1 MVKRR
6 MAMIAV
12 LIYLCF
18 CLMPVGAQAANTAD
32 AKEAIV
38 TDKVCALTVTYR
50 SGDIAF
56 SDLTVRI
63 YRVAEVSADF
73 QYTLTPSFAPSALI
87 LNGIKSNSEW
97 GVVRTT
103 LESYIISNQIEADRT
118 VKTDQN
124 GQILVEDLPTGL
136 YLVISDVAVYG
147 DTSCEF
153 KSALV
158 SLPGL
163 SDEGIWYYRVAITPK
178 PVVLP
183 PIVFCGLDL

>member
-6 MAMIAV
+6 MAMIAI

-18 CLMPVGAQAANTAD
+18 CLMPVGTQAANTAD

-73 QYTLTPSFAPSALI
+73 QYTLTPAFAPSALI

-97 GVVRTT
+97 GVVGTT
-103 LESYIISNQIEADRT
+103 LESYIISNRVEADRT

-124 GQILVEDLPTGL
+124 GQQNFQSESPDMK
-136 YLVISDVAVYG
+136 AVWWKRP
-147 DTSCEF
+147 S
-153 KSALV
+153 LQLRRV
-158 SLPGL
+158 S
-163 SDEGIWYYRVAITPK
+163 EK
-178 PVVLP
+178 
-183 PIVFCGLDL
+183 